1 MKVTRI
7 CSSDSNDDC
16 ELSMAISGD
25 VPPGSFDSV
34 KGHDRAEAVGQD
46 VLADAAPRRGYDGR
60 ARARGCQL

>member
-1 MKVTRI
+1 
-7 CSSDSNDDC
+7 
-16 ELSMAISGD
+16 MAMLVKSGAECKSGD

-34 KGHDRAEAVGQD
+34 QGYDRAEAVGQD

>member
-1 MKVTRI
+1 
-7 CSSDSNDDC
+7 
-16 ELSMAISGD
+16 MAMLVKSGVECNSGD